1 MLIAASWVP
10 VRMRANPAGFNRRQR
25 GVSAASAAGAQ
36 DGGMSRLLALALILC
51 ALPARAGLD
60 DFQRARAALERG
72 EVLPLG
78 EILAMVEG
86 QVDARVIEVEFEQQA
101 GQYVYEFELITPD
114 GRLLE
119 ARADAVDG
127 RILSIEEDVD

>member
-1 MLIAASWVP
+1 
-10 VRMRANPAGFNRRQR
+10 
-25 GVSAASAAGAQ
+25 
-36 DGGMSRLLALALILC
+36 MSRLAALALILC

-127 RILSIEEDVD
+127 RILSIEEDDD

>member
-1 MLIAASWVP
+1 MIRFLPFV
-10 VRMRANPAGFNRRQR
+10 
-25 GVSAASAAGAQ
+25 
-36 DGGMSRLLALALILC
+36 LILC
-51 ALPARAGLD
+51 AVPARAGLD
-60 DFQRARAALERG
+60 DYQAARDALERG

-78 EILAMVEG
+78 TILALVEKEI
-86 QVDARVIEVEFEQQA
+86 DARVIEVEFEQED

-127 RILSIEEDVD
+127 RILSIEEDDD

>member
-1 MLIAASWVP
+1 MGFMLRPLV
-10 VRMRANPAGFNRRQR
+10 
-25 GVSAASAAGAQ
+25 
-36 DGGMSRLLALALILC
+36 LLLFLC

-60 DFQRARAALERG
+60 DFQRAREALERG

-78 EILAMVEG
+78 TILSIVEKEI
-86 QVDARVIEVEFEQQA
+86 DARVIEVEFEQEN
-101 GQYVYEFELITPD
+101 GKYVYEFELITPD

-127 RILSIEEDVD
+127 RILSIEEDDD

>member
-1 MLIAASWVP
+1 MGFMLRPLV
-10 VRMRANPAGFNRRQR
+10 
-25 GVSAASAAGAQ
+25 
-36 DGGMSRLLALALILC
+36 LLLFLC

-60 DFQRARAALERG
+60 DFQRAREALERG

-78 EILAMVEG
+78 TILSIVEKEI
-86 QVDARVIEVEFEQQA
+86 DARVIEVEFEEEG
-101 GQYVYEFELITPD
+101 GQYIYEFELITPD

-127 RILSIEEDVD
+127 RILSIEEDDD

>member
-1 MLIAASWVP
+1 MGFMLRPLV
-10 VRMRANPAGFNRRQR
+10 
-25 GVSAASAAGAQ
+25 
-36 DGGMSRLLALALILC
+36 LLLFLC

-60 DFQRARAALERG
+60 DFQRAREALERG

-78 EILAMVEG
+78 TILSIVEKEI
-86 QVDARVIEVEFEQQA
+86 DARVIEVEFEQQD
-101 GQYVYEFELITPD
+101 GQYIYEFELITPD

-127 RILSIEEDVD
+127 RILSIEEDDD